1 MSQLNKTISYRGVQL
16 SVDYTYYP
24 PSRGAREHGTG
35 LQLEPDEDASVDI
48 DDVKL
53 EYQEEE
59 ADGGCFGLADLGD
72 DAGPLADDGDEL
84 PIGLVDATSQGVE
97 IGGPIGR

>member
-1 MSQLNKTISYRGVQL
+1 MTQPNKTISYRGVQL

-24 PSRGAREHGTG
+24 ASRGAREKGSG
-35 LQLEPDEDASVDI
+35 VQLEPDEPASVDV

-59 ADGGCFGLADLGD
+59 ADGGLFALADLGD
-72 DAGPLADDGDEL
+72 LLDGQEDEIEAKL
-84 PIGLVDATSQGVE
+84 LEELSDEEPD
-97 IGGPIGR
+97 

>member
-72 DAGPLADDGDEL
+72 LLDGQEDEIEAKLLEELSDDSPDE
-84 PIGLVDATSQGVE
+84 PY
-97 IGGPIGR
+97 